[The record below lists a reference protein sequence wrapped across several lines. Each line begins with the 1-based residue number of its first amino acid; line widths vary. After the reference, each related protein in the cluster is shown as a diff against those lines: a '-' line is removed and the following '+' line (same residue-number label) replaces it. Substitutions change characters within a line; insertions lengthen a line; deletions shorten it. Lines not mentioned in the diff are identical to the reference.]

1 MLCTEQQQLQTA
13 YLKLKFGNRFNY
25 YLINLRVI
33 MRPNKNDYD
42 PYYAGY
48 LNLVEGDNVHKVLS
62 VQSQQTQE
70 VLNSFPKAM
79 GDFAYQTGKWSVK
92 EVIGHLIDTERVMA
106 YRAMCIA
113 RGERQPL
120 PGFNQDEYVKQGNF
134 NKRTLSDLVYEFRL
148 LRESNMLLAKG
159 LDEEA
164 FNKRGI
170 ANNKEVTVLAL
181 FYIIAGHEKHHMN
194 VLIERYLSAYKKL

>member
-1 MLCTEQQQLQTA
+1 
-13 YLKLKFGNRFNY
+13 
-25 YLINLRVI
+25 
-33 MRPNKNDYD
+33 
-42 PYYAGY
+42 
-48 LNLVEGDNVHKVLS
+48 
-62 VQSQQTQE
+62 

-79 GDFAYQTGKWSVK
+79 GDFTYQSGKWTVK

-113 RGERQPL
+113 RDEKQLL
-120 PGFNQDEYVKQGNF
+120 PGFDQDDYVKSGNF
-134 NKRTLSDLVYEFRL
+134 NKRDLFDLVYEFRL

-159 LDEEA
+159 LDKEVLS
-164 FNKRGI
+164 KRGT

-194 VLIERYLSAYKKL
+194 ILVDRYSAGYMKM